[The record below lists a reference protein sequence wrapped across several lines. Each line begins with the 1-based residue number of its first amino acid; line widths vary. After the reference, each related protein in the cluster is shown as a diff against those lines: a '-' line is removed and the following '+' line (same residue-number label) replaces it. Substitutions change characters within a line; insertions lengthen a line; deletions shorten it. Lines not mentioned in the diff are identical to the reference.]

1 MQKAELIRG
10 PSIRTN
16 KHLIV
21 MLEYCCF
28 SMNKS
33 PNAGTPEILRLGI
46 KKFAEE
52 KPEEFEFAV
61 KKGAKHLGLSVETL
75 KQLAFME

>member
-10 PSIRTN
+10 PNIRTT
-16 KHLIV
+16 KPLIV
-21 MLEYCCF
+21 MLENCCF

-33 PNAGTPEILRLGI
+33 PNAGTPEVLRLGI

-52 KPEEFEFAV
+52 QPEAFEFAV
-61 KKGAKHLGLSVETL
+61 KNGARRLGLSVETL
-75 KQLAFME
+75 KQLILE